1 MTLQEG
7 IKGNTIKGD
16 RDDFVFRLLEWG
28 GPESQLLRVT
38 QTRRGVQGKV

>member
-28 GPESQLLRVT
+28 
-38 QTRRGVQGKV
+38 VQSPNS

>member
-16 RDDFVFRLLEWG
+16 RDGFVFRLLKW
-28 GPESQLLRVT
+28 
-38 QTRRGVQGKV
+38 GVQSPSS